1 MVLSEA
7 AGSVIGSG
15 IGTFGNVLSGIGNYV
30 FGRKNMLRQYQY
42 QKALQEH
49 AAKLNYNYMLRQA
62 NELPQ
67 AQRTGLENAGYNPL
81 LALGGMNS
89 STAFA
94 GTGSAGLSSPQGFDN
109 FGDSIANAY
118 KVFHQQEKLNNKT
131 LDQMDSNINNNNAN
145 SALAEQQAKTEES
158 KRNLMA
164 DESMLKQ
171 SQYMLNQVEMMLR
184 NKDLEW
190 YDRRA
195 LAETKSMLMNAISN
209 QIGAQA
215 QMSNAATA
223 EKMYHMENKVNEL
236 ENFQRE
242 LRNNYDKRHLI
253 QSGFRQGSERLL
265 PGIGAAVGIGAS
277 LFGVGKA
284 LKYMLPKPSV
294 GFRTK

>member
-1 MVLSEA
+1 
-7 AGSVIGSG
+7 
-15 IGTFGNVLSGIGNYV
+15 
-30 FGRKNMLRQYQY
+30 
-42 QKALQEH
+42 
-49 AAKLNYNYMLRQA
+49 
-62 NELPQ
+62 
-67 AQRTGLENAGYNPL
+67 
-81 LALGGMNS
+81 MNS

-195 LAETKSMLMNAISN
+195 MVETKSMLMNAISN

-223 EKMYHMENKVNEL
+223 EKMFRVQDET
-236 ENFQRE
+236 
-242 LRNNYDKRHLI
+242 KRLAPLTHY
-253 QSGFRQGSERLL
+253 
-265 PGIGAAVGIGAS
+265 
-277 LFGVGKA
+277 VGKWTEDKFKSFKDSRFGRDLSTFA
-284 LKYMLPKPSV
+284 RRYLYSP
-294 GFRTK
+294 